1 MIRRPPRSTRIDT
14 LFPYTTLFRS
24 PTGGAAGGANVREAA
39 LGLPPDTCGRGGSGV
54 RGADGSVVEPAGDA
68 RLRARP
74 GRARTFAGDTG
85 ADPRDESTDARRRC
99 ICASPSGQR
108 AGKPVVRRTG
118 DRKRG
123 VWGRR

>member
-54 RGADGSVVEPAGDA
+54 RGADGNVVEPAGDA
-68 RLRARP
+68 RLGARAGRARP
-74 GRARTFAGDTG
+74 FAGEPG
-85 ADPRDESTDARRRC
+85 ESPCAASTESRLGL
-99 ICASPSGQR
+99 ICAS
-108 AGKPVVRRTG
+108 ATANIDENTVVRR
-118 DRKRG
+118 KSKSYHA
-123 VWGRR
+123 